1 MIVSSII
8 IIMRQTNHTNF
19 DFGLS
24 HFEFKIQIKK
34 KMFRSSRDI
43 AVMATVCGEE
53 WHFMEIIKRFFKIF
67 ARLDFH
73 PGMMNI
79 VYHVYVH
86 MCTFF
91 ISSGSLPCYRSYSFE
106 YFWRVDYRNFERR
119 QFLFF
124 PFPRNF
130 LRAFETPSSYIVSI
144 LPFPISATD

>member
-1 MIVSSII
+1 MI
-8 IIMRQTNHTNF
+8 
-19 DFGLS
+19 LYY
-24 HFEFKIQIKK
+24 EFKIQIKK
-34 KMFRSSRDI
+34 RFRSSRI
-43 AVMATVCGEE
+43 IVMATICGEE

-91 ISSGSLPCYRSYSFE
+91 ISSGSLPFAYYRSYSLE

-124 PFPRNF
+124 PFLQNF
-130 LRAFETPSSYIVSI
+130 LRAFETLSSYIS
-144 LPFPISATD
+144 FPYCLSLYMLLINANFLNVE

>member
-1 MIVSSII
+1 MILDYHIS
-8 IIMRQTNHTNF
+8 N
-19 DFGLS
+19 LK
-24 HFEFKIQIKK
+24 FKLKK

-43 AVMATVCGEE
+43 AVMATVCGKE

-130 LRAFETPSSYIVSI
+130 LRAFETPSSYVVSI